1 MVISLSKQVVNMADN
16 SLNEVNFSTQSS
28 DLINAVGINRG
39 LQKSDQNAPSDE
51 PAKLGIIS
59 MERLTETKSLTL
71 QNESRRV
78 ISKLVDQTLYIRS
91 KMALADVRIL
101 RAEMQPDLRTSACGS
116 CSTTQAL

>member
-1 MVISLSKQVVNMADN
+1 MVDN
-16 SLNEVNFSTQSS
+16 SLDEVNFSAQGG
-28 DLINAVGINRG
+28 DLINAVGIDRG
-39 LQKSDQNAPSDE
+39 LQKSDQNAPSYK
-51 PAKLGIIS
+51 PAKLGIVS
-59 MERLTETKSLTL
+59 MQRLSGTKNLTL
-71 QNESRRV
+71 QNESKRV